1 MKLRRILLFGGTGRL
16 GSAVCRATGENMTVA
31 LTAPHRGEMDLFT
44 VTDEDLDA
52 CLGSG
57 LYDVVLNCAAEA
69 LVDRCEVER
78 QAATR
83 INAVVPG
90 MLAEA
95 CARAEVP
102 FVHISTDYVFGGP
115 AAPEGPFTESDIAGP
130 AQFYGETKSAGEK
143 AVLSAVGRR
152 TVARVSWLFGP
163 NASPFA
169 DYVLAQARDRGEVP
183 VLDQASRPT
192 WLPGLARWCVDLCSA
207 LSDGAFTPH
216 ILHPA
221 GGPAATRVEWA
232 RAILDA
238 QGLQD
243 IPVVPQEATK
253 APLAPRPRDTRLDT
267 ARTDSWCRA
276 TWISGIPD
284 WREALRNSPEE

>member
-16 GSAVCRATGENMTVA
+16 GSAVRKAAGDNVTVA
-31 LTAPHRGEMDLFT
+31 LTAPDRGEVDLLT
-44 VTDEDLDA
+44 VTDADLAA
-52 CLGSG
+52 CIGSG

-78 QAATR
+78 GAATR

-95 CARAEVP
+95 CTRAEVP
-102 FVHISTDYVFGGP
+102 FVHTSTDYVFGGP
-115 AAPEGPFTESDIAGP
+115 AAPEGPFAESDAIGP
-130 AQFYGETKSAGEK
+130 AQFYGETKAAGET
-143 AVLSAVGRR
+143 AVLSTVGRR

-163 NASPFA
+163 DAAPFA

-192 WLPGLARWCVDLCSA
+192 WLPGLARWFVDLCSA

-238 QGLQD
+238 NGLRD
-243 IPVVPQEATK
+243 TPVVPQEATET
-253 APLAPRPRDTRLDT
+253 PLAPRPRDTRLDA

-276 TWISGIPD
+276 TWISGLLD
-284 WREALRNSPEE
+284 WRDALRDSPEE